1 MKFTYILKD
10 NVISVRKI
18 LPASKLAH
26 AKMVALVQEKT
37 AQIST
42 NAKQTHTTVR

>member
-42 NAKQTHTTVR
+42 NAKQTLTTVR